1 MASVMEE
8 KELKDHSGLGDDLS
22 PYNLFSVFLEWQ
34 VLDSVHPDLTCI
46 PEEYVNYII
55 DCIEMSPDS
64 GDMMHLM
71 MLFSEHAQLKK
82 TGNRKVQ
89 LSTEKYQKM
98 SKEFALF
105 CELELERRKGVIS
118 DVMTSDIFNPNMKT
132 IFYIDGLENV
142 SDSLMAKMQTLQV
155 GIQETP

>member
-1 MASVMEE
+1 MGLVMEE

-46 PEEYVNYII
+46 PEEYVNYIVSSL
-55 DCIEMSPDS
+55 EKHPES

-82 TGNRKVQ
+82 TGTRKVQ
-89 LSTEKYQKM
+89 LSTEKYQQM
-98 SKEFALF
+98 SREFLIF
-105 CELELERRKGVIS
+105 CQLELERRKGVIS

-132 IFYIDGLENV
+132 TFFVDGLNNV
-142 SDSLMAKMQTLQV
+142 PDSLRVKMETLQV
-155 GIQETP
+155 GIQESS